1 MLFYV
6 GNQWV
11 EFEPNTWGFL
21 QCCCCCQ
28 FCKFLTQYHKPWPI
42 WITYMY
48 VWSKCLLRY
57 VKVQEKPIKLYIGKH
72 RLKKKI
78 NNRLKTT
85 VLTLCTIKWG
95 KLNAQGE
102 ILPSKHSCP
111 RGPSYQLWWV
121 KKFAR
126 TLDEYCF
133 FSFIRKRCFFSSN

>member
-1 MLFYV
+1 MTNLNYV
-6 GNQWV
+6 HVRLVKMAHDFDQ
-11 EFEPNTWGFL
+11 
-21 QCCCCCQ
+21 
-28 FCKFLTQYHKPWPI
+28 
-42 WITYMY
+42 
-48 VWSKCLLRY
+48 SY

-111 RGPSYQLWWV
+111 RGPSYQLW
-121 KKFAR
+121 
-126 TLDEYCF
+126 
-133 FSFIRKRCFFSSN
+133 